1 MLDCR
6 MSSEMIREIVEI
18 VVSLLIGCGIGF
30 KIGITVNKNK
40 SIKQI
45 QKGGDNS
52 NMTQIGENR
61 RD

>member
-1 MLDCR
+1 

-52 NMTQIGENR
+52 NMTQIGEHR

>member
-1 MLDCR
+1 
-6 MSSEMIREIVEI
+6 MSSEMIWVIVEI
-18 VVSLLIGCGIGF
+18 VVSLLIGGGIGF

-45 QKGGDNS
+45 QKGGNNS

>member
-1 MLDCR
+1 

-61 RD
+61 CD

>member
-1 MLDCR
+1 

-18 VVSLLIGCGIGF
+18 VVSLLIGGGIGF

-45 QKGGDNS
+45 QKGGNNS

>member
-1 MLDCR
+1 
-6 MSSEMIREIVEI
+6 MSNEMIWKIVEI
-18 VVSLLIGCGIGF
+18 VVSLLIGGGIGF

-40 SIKQI
+40 SIKQS

-61 RD
+61 HG